1 MDEETEAAFA
11 DLSAALGTINAMLG
25 TIVDNMASTAALRV
39 VAARMDGMATKEQ
52 LDAMEA
58 RLMARMND
66 GFERVLRKQG
76 VLQANDDALSL
87 RVTQLEEDVRQLRGG
102 V

>member
-1 MDEETEAAFA
+1 MDEETKAAFA
-11 DLSAALGTINAMLG
+11 DVSAAFGTINTVLG
-25 TIVDNMASTAALRV
+25 DIIAGMATAEHLDAVLGK
-39 VAARMDGMATKEQ
+39 MDGMATKAD
-52 LDAMEA
+52 LDALEA
-58 RLMARMND
+58 RLMTRMND

-102 V
+102 I